1 MRNPANVFLLF
12 AVLTFSFACS
22 DENTEVA
29 PADTN
34 SITIKIDGTVWTPAI
49 VTAYYSEQS
58 GITLITGSNA
68 SATQQLK
75 IAFMG
80 NEAGTYTFT
89 AADQNTFGT
98 FIVTGASAFIFST
111 LTLDN
116 PVGHI
121 TVSGYDKTKHIIS
134 GTFYFEGYSGSVKKT
149 FSEGVFTKV
158 EYDAY

>member
-1 MRNPANVFLLF
+1 MRYPANVFLLF
-12 AVLTFSFACS
+12 ALLIFSFACS

-34 SITIKIDGTVWTPAI
+34 SITVKIDGTVWTPPI
-49 VTAYYSEQS
+49 VTAYYSEQT
-58 GITLITGSNA
+58 GITLITGSSS

-80 NEAGTYTFT
+80 NEPGTYKFT
-89 AADQNTFGT
+89 AADENTFGS
-98 FIVTGASAFIFST
+98 FMVTGTSVFIFTT
-111 LTLDN
+111 LSLDN
-116 PVGHI
+116 PVGQI
-121 TVSGYDKTKHIIS
+121 TVTEYDKTKHTIS

-158 EYDAY
+158 KYDAY